1 MLFLRA
7 NKRYLPQGKALD
19 PAPAARDC
27 GTEPRGIKPYD
38 VCAHSVM
45 PHKRGATLVSLDNK
59 NIVPSQIGKGLQVGL
74 PAMRASSLCKPP
86 FVLRTKKH
94 VCGGIPLFLIA
105 PVQFQQNQALC
116 VRALYHSGW

>member
-1 MLFLRA
+1 LLRGVEDE

-27 GTEPRGIKPYD
+27 GAEPRGIKPYD

-59 NIVPSQIGKGLQVGL
+59 TFIICACTDDTMHSYEY
-74 PAMRASSLCKPP
+74 SLC
-86 FVLRTKKH
+86 
-94 VCGGIPLFLIA
+94 
-105 PVQFQQNQALC
+105 Q
-116 VRALYHSGW
+116 